1 MPRCVAN
8 PSQSVEWHQTG
19 TLWTLYRMSY
29 SAAAFRIFFIN
40 SELTSIFASLMVLLG
55 FFPAFIATTGN
66 QTPICSVVHP
76 QGTLTQDTELLQL
89 RQKSAVNASNLTPSN
104 KRLLYPVFCP
114 QTIIVPDKV
123 TFLKLLN
130 LNSKL
135 LTHTDFPIS
144 LFFRT
149 HKAPTG

>member
-1 MPRCVAN
+1 M
-8 PSQSVEWHQTG
+8 
-19 TLWTLYRMSY
+19 
-29 SAAAFRIFFIN
+29 
-40 SELTSIFASLMVLLG
+40 FASIMSGLG
-55 FFPAFIATTGN
+55 LFPTFIDTTGN
-66 QTPICSVVHP
+66 QTHISSDVPP
-76 QGTLTQDTELLQL
+76 QGTSSQDTELLQL